1 LLQRVSSFVQP
12 PVHKP
17 PLQATAQ
24 ALPMFCHCLVPS
36 HVCGCSPLHWVA
48 SGMQPGSSTG
58 ASPVVSGEPSRP
70 VSGATSLAV
79 SAASAPS
86 FPPPSP
92 PALG

>member
-1 LLQRVSSFVQP
+1 LQRVSSFVQP
-12 PVHKP
+12 PVHRP

-24 ALPMFCHCLVPS
+24 ALPTSCQCLVLS
-36 HVCGCSPLHWVA
+36 HFCGWRALHWVA
-48 SGMQPGSSTG
+48 SGVQPGSSTG

-79 SAASAPS
+79 SGAASAPS

-92 PALG
+92 PPLG